1 MKKYLVLVLLLA
13 VWGQSEGQSI
23 YRQPGIDVL
32 FYHFSL
38 TLSDAS
44 NEIKGETRIRFTRLT
59 GQTDPIWFDLAGPA
73 SATAAT
79 GMRVT
84 GVKTADGKDVSFSH
98 RQNRVFLTLA
108 GQPNIPQEVLIRY
121 EGVPEKGLI
130 ISKNKFGDR
139 TFFGDNWPNNARH
152 WLPVVDHPS
161 DKATCDFMVT
171 APSHYRVIANGKRV
185 TEYAMPNGQTL
196 THWHEGTPIPT
207 KVMVVGAARFAVD
220 EVGTV
225 SGIPVQS
232 WLYPRDST
240 KGFIDYKPARAMLQF
255 FIDKIGPYAYEKL
268 ANVESTTMFGGMEN
282 ASCIFYNEKMI
293 FGRKNSDMES
303 LLAHEIAH
311 QWFGNSASEADWP
324 HVWLSE
330 GFATYFSALYM
341 EHAYGRDTLNRILNA
356 NKGQIFRFAA
366 LRPKGT
372 IVDSTA
378 TDLISLLNPNSYQKG
393 GWVLHMLR
401 HEVGDEVFWQGIR
414 AYYARYRD
422 SNAQTADFQQ
432 IMEKAAGRSLDMFF
446 RQWLYAPGYPELSWR
461 WRYDVAR
468 KELVINV
475 VQQQAVATTFT
486 LPLVF
491 SLQDGVNR
499 DLARSVK
506 VVLDKRQQEFAI
518 PLTQRPVVVVLD
530 PDNTVLMKAV
540 QAK

>member
-1 MKKYLVLVLLLA
+1 MNRYLFVLLLA
-13 VWGQSEGQSI
+13 VWGQSYGQSA
-23 YRQPGIDVL
+23 YQQPDIDVL

-44 NEIKGETRIRFTRLT
+44 DQIRGETRIRFNRRTD
-59 GQTDPIWFDLAGPA
+59 QTNPIWFDLAGPA
-73 SATAAT
+73 SGTTTT

-84 GVKTADGKDVSFSH
+84 GVSTADGKDVAFSH

-171 APSHYRVIANGKRV
+171 APARYRVIANGKLV
-185 TEYAMPNGQTL
+185 AEHVMPNGQKL

-207 KVMVVGAARFAVD
+207 KVMVIGAAQFAVE
-220 EVGTV
+220 EVGNV
-225 SGIPVQS
+225 AGIPVQS

-282 ASCIFYNEKMI
+282 ASCIFYNEKAI
-293 FGRKNSDMES
+293 VGRKDINMEA

-330 GFATYFSALYM
+330 GFATYFSALYL
-341 EHAYGRDTLNRILNA
+341 EHAYGRDTLNRILNT
-356 NKGQIFRFAA
+356 NKGQVFRFAG
-366 LRPKGT
+366 LRPNGT

-422 SNAQTADFQQ
+422 SNARTAGFQQ
-432 IMEKAAGRSLDMFF
+432 IMEKTAGRSLDTFF
-446 RQWLYAPGYPELSWR
+446 RQWLYQPGYPDLSWR
-461 WRYDVAR
+461 WRYDAAG
-468 KELVINV
+468 KTLVISV
-475 VQQQAVATTFT
+475 TQQQPAATTFT

-499 DLARSVK
+499 DLARSVR
-506 VVLDKRQQEFAI
+506 VVLDKRQQEFTI
-518 PLTQRPVVVVLD
+518 PLAQKPVLVVLD